1 MDWRLLHKDFLM
13 QRIGEVD
20 FENTMV
26 ADYEKCTLME
36 TGLLA
41 ETGRCTKRKV
51 WQLLRFLAFLL
62 PLLERLQLTVLA
74 LIACAACTK
83 ARVLCPLARLPA
95 SFLVNAKSLRTNER
109 MKTNEVRRNERVRSS
124 LFATFWEGGCLCRRS
139 TRERKVCVAVL
150 ERTTLRPTL

>member
-1 MDWRLLHKDFLM
+1 MDWRLLHKDFLL

-36 TGLLA
+36 TGPLA

-51 WQLLRFLAFLL
+51 WQLLCLPAFLL

-74 LIACAACTK
+74 LLACAACTK
-83 ARVLCPLARLPA
+83 ARVLCPLAQLRA

-124 LFATFWEGGCLCRRS
+124 LFATIWVRWMFR
-139 TRERKVCVAVL
+139 
-150 ERTTLRPTL
+150 